1 MDAAT
6 AVKKVLGS
14 KSLVFRC
21 GSATGCRARASS
33 ADCPGDFKH
42 LSWHPTRN
50 RWLAH
55 VRGKLFQYHV
65 DKGSALKEIRR
76 ATGASISQLRFQTV
90 CGEIGNH
97 APHMV
102 REKQKAFFKAM
113 WHVYSHNR
121 AQKRVTIVPGDLL
134 AAIHHGKKYQAMFA
148 AHPALLLLSVRGK
161 EGAWKDALLHQWSQ
175 NRRQDMTS
183 TDILHILRQSCKNM
197 ATKRQRLETEHFTD
211 HISKNVT
218 HHAGWLPMLQSVSY
232 THLTLPTNREV

>member
-1 MDAAT
+1 MASSQYKYVKFKRKRWVAQCRAHGLYEYYDSEMDAAT

-76 ATGASISQLRFQTV
+76 ATGASISQLRFQTA

-97 APHMV
+97 APHV
-102 REKQKAFFKAM
+102 AETCWPPF
-113 WHVYSHNR
+113 
-121 AQKRVTIVPGDLL
+121 TI
-134 AAIHHGKKYQAMFA
+134 AK
-148 AHPALLLLSVRGK
+148 
-161 EGAWKDALLHQWSQ
+161 
-175 NRRQDMTS
+175 N
-183 TDILHILRQSCKNM
+183 LRPC
-197 ATKRQRLETEHFTD
+197 
-211 HISKNVT
+211 
-218 HHAGWLPMLQSVSY
+218 LQ
-232 THLTLPTNREV
+232 LTRPCCF